1 MDKPSGTSSI
11 TATYITRP
19 LGIVLKSSQNIH
31 VIPTPLPLLNMRSH
45 AILAMLVSV
54 SGALYAAGVPAA
66 GGSTARGEFPLA
78 KRFDQARFTFYDT
91 NEALNLG
98 ACGETIT
105 NNDFFV
111 ALNAQQYKAST
122 PAGGFRS
129 THCGQSISITAN
141 GKTTTAKIMDE
152 CFSCPSA
159 GGLDL
164 TPALF
169 TFFAPLSE
177 GILVGSWNFLQ
188 SLCFF
193 PPD

>member
-1 MDKPSGTSSI
+1 
-11 TATYITRP
+11 
-19 LGIVLKSSQNIH
+19 
-31 VIPTPLPLLNMRSH
+31 MRSH
-45 AILAMLVSV
+45 AILAMLGSV
-54 SGALYAAGVPAA
+54 SGALYAVGAPTA
-66 GGSTARGEFPLA
+66 GGSTARGESPLA

-141 GKTTTAKIMDE
+141 GKTTTAKRSWMRQ
-152 CFSCPSA
+152 CFSCPAA

-169 TFFAPLSE
+169 TFFASLSE
-177 GILVGSWNFLQ
+177 GILVGSWNFL
-188 SLCFF
+188 
-193 PPD
+193 